1 MRNKIIFF
9 TVVAAL
15 TMFLSACGSGSSAS
29 IVSERTISVNG
40 RGTVYLTPDIAYI
53 SIGVHTED
61 SEVGMAVDQNN
72 QKSTAI
78 IDAIKEL
85 GVADKD
91 IQTSNFSVY
100 DSREY
105 DPITG
110 KEIGT
115 IYMVDNSVVVTLRDI
130 PKMSSLLDDSI
141 SAGANN
147 INSVSFDIADKSAA
161 IQQARLLALEN
172 ARTLAMELTE
182 GAGVTLGEVQT
193 LSYYDFSPA
202 PYYGSGG
209 VNMDSSSPSTPI
221 NPGLMQLSVDVS
233 VAYEIK

>member
-29 IVSERTISVNG
+29 LVSERTISVNG

-61 SEVGMAVDQNN
+61 SEVGVAVDQNN

-85 GVADKD
+85 GIAAED

-130 PKMSSLLDDSI
+130 AKMSSLLDDSI

-172 ARTLAMELTE
+172 ARDTCH
-182 GAGVTLGEVQT
+182 GIDRRCW
-193 LSYYDFSPA
+193 SN
-202 PYYGSGG
+202 SGRG
-209 VNMDSSSPSTPI
+209 TNSI
-221 NPGLMQLSVDVS
+221 LL
-233 VAYEIK
+233 